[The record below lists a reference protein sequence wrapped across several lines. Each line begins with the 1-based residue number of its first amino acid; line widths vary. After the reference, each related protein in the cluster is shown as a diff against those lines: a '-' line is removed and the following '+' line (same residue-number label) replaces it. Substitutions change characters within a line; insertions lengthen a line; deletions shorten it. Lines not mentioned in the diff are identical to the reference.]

1 MRILLMAMPDSVD
14 FIENSARIPNLAL
27 VSLAGN
33 LPGHEVKVLDLV
45 VRKPHIGKALEEVL
59 TGFRPQ
65 LVGLSAM
72 TFQFHTMLKVADLVK
87 RFDPGLK
94 IVAGGYH
101 PSLMARELSAEELAS
116 LDFIVRGEGEA
127 TMRELVAE
135 LERPQPHFSRIA
147 GLSYRQGGRWR
158 HNPERGLLDPEQIA
172 LPRRESR
179 LADDFF
185 FLDMSMDVAE
195 TSRGC
200 PYNCKFCSINRMYGN
215 TFRKYPIPR
224 IIEDL
229 QAIRRRGIKSV
240 FLVDDNITHDI
251 EHFRQVCR
259 AIVQHGLNDMCY
271 LTQVTAVGIAQNP
284 ALVAEMDR
292 ANFRIIFVGFESME
306 PAALKEMRK
315 PTSPAI
321 NRRAAA
327 LLRQHRMAIIAG
339 AIVGYPDD
347 TRESVTRQMQQIWSL
362 KPDGIYAQILT
373 PYPQTV
379 LRQELLEAGLIVNL
393 DDYRTY
399 NGFESN
405 IRTKY
410 LGSKELE
417 RLKADQAFQGHVNP
431 AFWLRNYFLRNHPL
445 YFLKTITKNTALY
458 LRYLLITGEH
468 PRQMDI

>member
-14 FIENSARIPNLAL
+14 FLENAARFPNLAL

-45 VRKPHIGKALEEVL
+45 VRKPHIRKAVEEAL
-59 TGFRPQ
+59 AGFRPQ

-72 TFQFHTMLKVADLVK
+72 TFQFDTMLKVAALVK
-87 RFDPGLK
+87 RFDPGVK
-94 IVAGGYH
+94 IIAGGYH
-101 PSLMARELSAEELAS
+101 PSLTARELSALQLAS
-116 LDFIVRGEGEA
+116 LDFIVRGEGEG

-135 LERPQPHFSRIA
+135 LARPQPELSRIT
-147 GLSYRQGGRWR
+147 GLSYRQGDQWQ
-158 HNPERGLLDPEQIA
+158 HNPERGLLDLEQIA

-179 LADDFF
+179 LAEDFF
-185 FLDMSMDVAE
+185 LLDMSVDVAE

-200 PYNCKFCSINRMYGN
+200 PYNCKFCSINRMYGH
-215 TFRKYPIPR
+215 TFRKFAIAR

-229 QAIRRRGIKSV
+229 QAIRRRGTKAV
-240 FLVDDNITHDI
+240 FFVDDNITYDI
-251 EHFRQVCR
+251 DHFRQVCR
-259 AIVQHGLNDMCY
+259 AIIQHGLNDLY
-271 LTQVTAVGIAQNP
+271 YTTQVTAAGIAQNP
-284 ALVAEMDR
+284 DLVAEMDR

-347 TRESVTRQMQQIWSL
+347 TRKSVIRQMRQIWSL
-362 KPDGIYAQILT
+362 KPDSIYAQILT

-393 DDYRTY
+393 DDYRSY

-410 LGSKELE
+410 LGCKELE
-417 RLKADQAFQGHVNP
+417 RLKGHMANWGGLNP
-431 AFWLRNYFLRNHPL
+431 TYWLRNNLIKNHRRFFIRTLFQNIAL
-445 YFLKTITKNTALY
+445 YF
-458 LRYLLITGEH
+458 RYLLITGKH